1 VLLWSAFT
9 TLCLLTISVLIF
21 RDARFPLNLG
31 MIRTTG
37 RTGLWVTLLPGLIG
51 LIALLLVV
59 LHARAGAFLLGLY
72 SLFWIVVF
80 GLALPA
86 VWNARSSFCTQTMC
100 IRTPW
105 LGRLLVLALASPFVV
120 EVLWARSEAA
130 HGRRRVLLSQ

>member
-1 VLLWSAFT
+1 
-9 TLCLLTISVLIF
+9 
-21 RDARFPLNLG
+21 
-31 MIRTTG
+31 
-37 RTGLWVTLLPGLIG
+37 
-51 LIALLLVV
+51 
-59 LHARAGAFLLGLY
+59 
-72 SLFWIVVF
+72 VF

>member
-1 VLLWSAFT
+1 MGYV
-9 TLCLLTISVLIF
+9 V
-21 RDARFPLNLG
+21 
-31 MIRTTG
+31 
-37 RTGLWVTLLPGLIG
+37 PGLIG